1 MRYFLINDDKI
12 NISFDF
18 DGVLHFHVCRG
29 ENDKG
34 YRGLDDK
41 NGETVKYANLP
52 IIKLIIHEYQRC
64 NIHLVTARKKDKL
77 PYIIS
82 VLKELNI
89 YQFFSHII
97 ATGNEHKCE
106 FFKKY
111 NIKRHYD
118 DSEYV
123 IEEALKNCPDINLF
137 QVFPKTGLLKKMDS
151 NEFH

>member
-1 MRYFLINDDKI
+1 MRYFLINDNKI

-18 DGVLHFHVCRG
+18 DGVIHFNVCRG

-34 YRGLDDK
+34 YRGLNNNEKTLKD
-41 NGETVKYANLP
+41 ANLH
-52 IIKLIIHEYQRC
+52 IIKLIVHEYERC
-64 NIHLVTARKKDKL
+64 NIHLVTARKKEEL
-77 PYIIS
+77 PYVIS
-82 VLKELNI
+82 VLKNLNI

-97 ATGNEHKCE
+97 ATDHEHKCK

-123 IEEALKNCPDINLF
+123 IDEALEKCSDMNLF
-137 QVFPKTGLLKKMDS
+137 QVFPKTGLLKKRDD
-151 NEFH
+151 NNFY